1 MRQNLHYI
9 CKLIYNQGAVTMN
22 LPQDPYMKS
31 QYVNMLLKSN
41 NMDLN
46 TLCVSANID
55 MISLLDELGRAGIAY
70 DSASRQ
76 FRT

>member
-1 MRQNLHYI
+1 
-9 CKLIYNQGAVTMN
+9 MN